1 MRAGPPSAAPTPS
14 TGIVRTE
21 MTGLTDTIAVV
32 VAVGQERGIVLGG
45 FHEGFIDECRQR
57 WLDLVNDL
65 DVSVLC
71 PAD

>member
-1 MRAGPPSAAPTPS
+1 
-14 TGIVRTE
+14 

-45 FHEGFIDECRQR
+45 FHEGFIDERRQR
-57 WLDLVNDL
+57 CLDLVNDL